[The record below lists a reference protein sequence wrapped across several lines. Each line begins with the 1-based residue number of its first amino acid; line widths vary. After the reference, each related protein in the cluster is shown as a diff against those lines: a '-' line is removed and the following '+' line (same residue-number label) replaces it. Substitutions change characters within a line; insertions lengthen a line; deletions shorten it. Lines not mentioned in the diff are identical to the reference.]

1 MPVRRSSRQTLHAA
15 FLASAAL
22 AAISALAGCITER
35 TGYKP
40 RGVPVAPGDSSSS
53 LDLSSALQ
61 PASAATALGRAR
73 FAIIPLGAVRYDG
86 LTLPIL
92 SPDGRFLASQV
103 TDPPTWPC
111 LLGLPGDGRADLA
124 RVQLFRLTADAV
136 VPIDTSAELPRGLLL
151 GRSASARGVLVEAPQ
166 PDGSR
171 FIGRLDW
178 STGQVA
184 WLIREPGIVAAHAI
198 ELRDGSLIYCRR
210 AAGDVP
216 FALTLRAPGRP
227 EVTVP
232 TPGECVL
239 YPIASPSQRYVGFMA
254 VRWNPDNAAARRAPT
269 VGRGPEWGA
278 MDLVSLD
285 LAAPGGPAIAGRFRI
300 ADAGS
305 PRQAFQCAAGQEATP
320 ADVATLPAPATNAS
334 PAQNPRLAEPRDT
347 ITLVAP
353 RWDGVAL
360 LGVATGN
367 VARLATRAVAASL
380 VDSPSGPAAL
390 VSTDRDLLFIENPT
404 RAPAR
409 GASPFPPSSRVMTQ
423 PMIARVISPAGSEL
437 PFGPGQTEV
446 VGLALDPS
454 APEHVLKIVRLK
466 PVEGP

>member
-1 MPVRRSSRQTLHAA
+1 MHVRRSHRQTLHAA
-15 FLASAAL
+15 ILAGAAVATL
-22 AAISALAGCITER
+22 AALAGCITER

-40 RGVPVAPGDSSSS
+40 RGVPVAPGDSPSS

-73 FAIIPLGAVRYDG
+73 FAVVPLGAVRYDG

-124 RVQLFRLTADAV
+124 RVQLLRLTADAV
-136 VPIDTSAELPRGLLL
+136 VPIDTPAELPRGVLL
-151 GRSASARGVLVEAPQ
+151 GRSASAQGVLVEVPQ

-171 FIGRLDW
+171 FIGRLEW
-178 STGQVA
+178 TTGQVA

-210 AAGDVP
+210 AVADAAFV
-216 FALTLRAPGRP
+216 LTLRPPGRP

-232 TPGECVL
+232 TPGECAL
-239 YPIASPSQRYVGFMA
+239 YPIASPSQRYVGFMSI
-254 VRWNPDNAAARRAPT
+254 RWNPDNAAARSAPS

-285 LAAPGGPAIAGRFRI
+285 LGAPGGPAIAGRFRI

-320 ADVATLPAPATNAS
+320 ADVATLPAPVPNAS

-423 PMIARVISPAGSEL
+423 PMIARVISPAGSE
-437 PFGPGQTEV
+437 PTS
-446 VGLALDPS
+446 LARPS
-454 APEHVLKIVRLK
+454 AVIGLTLDAYASEQTLKIVRLK

>member
-1 MPVRRSSRQTLHAA
+1 MLAPRLAPLSRTAHIFAIAA
-15 FLASAAL
+15 SL
-22 AAISALAGCITER
+22 ALAGCITER

-40 RGVPVAPGDSSSS
+40 RGVPVAPGDSPSS

-61 PASAATALGRAR
+61 PANAATAAGRAR
-73 FAIIPLGAVRYDG
+73 FSVSPLGAVRYDG
-86 LTLPIL
+86 LTLPVL

-111 LLGLPGDGRADLA
+111 LLALPGEGRADLA
-124 RVQLFRLTADAV
+124 RVQLFRLSADAV
-136 VPIDTSAELPRGLLL
+136 LPIDTAAELPRGLLL
-151 GRSASARGVLVEAPQ
+151 GRSASAQGVLVEAPQ

-171 FIGRLDW
+171 FVGRLDW
-178 STGQVA
+178 TSGQVA

-198 ELRDGSLIYCRR
+198 ELRDGSILYCRR
-210 AAGDVP
+210 AVADVP
-216 FALTLRAPGRP
+216 FTLTIRPPGRP
-227 EVTVP
+227 DAAVP
-232 TPGECVL
+232 TPGECAL
-239 YPIASPSQRYVGFMA
+239 YPIASPSQRYVGFIA
-254 VRWNPDNAAARRAPT
+254 IRWNPASVPPGTAPAIS
-269 VGRGPEWGA
+269 RGSEWGA

-285 LAAPGGPAIAGRFRI
+285 LGATGGPAIAGRFRI

-320 ADVATLPAPATNAS
+320 ADVATLPAPAPNAS

-380 VDSPSGPAAL
+380 VDSPAGPAAL
-390 VSTDRDLLFIENPT
+390 VSTDRDLLLVENPT

-423 PMIARVISPAGSEL
+423 PMIARVIRPAGSESRSRAGA
-437 PFGPGQTEV
+437 PEV
-446 VGLALDPS
+446 IGLALDAYAS
-454 APEHVLKIVRLK
+454 EQTLKIVRLK